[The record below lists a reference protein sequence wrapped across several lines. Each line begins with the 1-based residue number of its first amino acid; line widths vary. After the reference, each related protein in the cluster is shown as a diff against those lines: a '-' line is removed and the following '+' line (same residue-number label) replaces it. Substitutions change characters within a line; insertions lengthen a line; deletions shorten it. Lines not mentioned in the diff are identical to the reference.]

1 MGENDPWPYIN
12 YLLYILKSAYI
23 EFEERVGRMNGPR
36 GAKTTLVRDAI
47 TRMQDRFTVK
57 DVEQACPG
65 VSREMVRYVL
75 RQIKNKGMVEC
86 LGRGPG
92 AQWIKKGNSS

>member
-1 MGENDPWPYIN
+1 
-12 YLLYILKSAYI
+12 
-23 EFEERVGRMNGPR
+23 
-36 GAKTTLVRDAI
+36 LVSDAI
-47 TRMQDRFTVK
+47 TGMPDRFTVN

-65 VSREMVRYVL
+65 VSREMIQFVL
-75 RQIKNKGMVEC
+75 RQMESEGMVEC